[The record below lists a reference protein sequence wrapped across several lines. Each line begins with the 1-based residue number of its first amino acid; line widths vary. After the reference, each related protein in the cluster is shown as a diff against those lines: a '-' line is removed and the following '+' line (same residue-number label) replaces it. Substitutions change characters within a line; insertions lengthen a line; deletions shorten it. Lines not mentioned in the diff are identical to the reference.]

1 MKKINKSNSESKKG
15 YNKPKVKTIKL
26 RHEAHLLAGSGCTTS
41 APTAPIWGGEGN

>member
-26 RHEAHLLAGSGCTTS
+26 RHEAHLLAGSCASS

>member
-1 MKKINKSNSESKKG
+1 MKKINKSNSDSKKG

-26 RHEAHLLAGSGCTTS
+26 RHEAHLLAGSCDP

>member
-26 RHEAHLLAGSGCTTS
+26 RHEAHLLAGSCAS

>member
-1 MKKINKSNSESKKG
+1 MKKINKSNSDSKKG

-26 RHEAHLLAGSGCTTS
+26 RHEAHLLAGSCA